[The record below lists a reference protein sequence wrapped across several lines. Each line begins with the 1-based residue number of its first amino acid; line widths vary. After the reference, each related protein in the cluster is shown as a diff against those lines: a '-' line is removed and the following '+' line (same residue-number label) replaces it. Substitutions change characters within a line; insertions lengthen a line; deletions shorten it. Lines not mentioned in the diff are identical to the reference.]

1 MTENKVNWEEAT
13 RMLLKGHNFA
23 AIADHFGVTLQYI
36 QSHYMSDH
44 RGHRQN
50 KAEQNII
57 FPGIRQWFID
67 NKQTYAGVGRKIFPE
82 DTQINA
88 TQKIRNFLV
97 GNISR
102 VDIEFLFKLSEVT
115 GMTVDDMFRNKETRE
130 GGEA

>member
-13 RMLLKGHNFA
+13 RMLLNGHNFA
-23 AIADHFGVTLQYI
+23 AIADRFGVTRQYV
-36 QSHYMSDH
+36 QQHYMADH
-44 RGHRQN
+44 RGHRTN

-67 NKQTYAGVGRKIFPE
+67 NKQTYASVGRKIFPE
-82 DTQINA
+82 DVQQNA

-97 GNISR
+97 GNISH
-102 VDIEFLFKLSEVT
+102 VEIDLLFKLSEVT
-115 GMTVDDMFRNKETRE
+115 GMTVDDMFRNKDMGE